1 MVLSD
6 RNDRARLRPL
16 LAFARVDGETHLISH
31 RELVE
36 DLAGNCIA
44 MEVDFRTIARIDEA
58 IALLGNETANPAMA
72 RDLMSLDFS
81 ALAASMV
88 LELSAHRIEAIAHRD
103 INVFMRVVLGRI
115 ALHAWYIFFR
125 EFRR

>member
-16 LAFARVDGETHLISH
+16 LAFARMHGETHLISH

-36 DLAGNCIA
+36 ALVGNRIA

-58 IALLGNETANPAMA
+58 ITLLGNETAILPWTGT
-72 RDLMSLDFS
+72 S
-81 ALAASMV
+81 
-88 LELSAHRIEAIAHRD
+88 
-103 INVFMRVVLGRI
+103 
-115 ALHAWYIFFR
+115 
-125 EFRR
+125 